1 MTPGT
6 EYQLPDTIADRYLDD
21 AVSLTRRL
29 IRNACVNTGDPASG
43 NEIVSVMTIQEYLG
57 DTGTVVEPLPG
68 RASVVYRMRGTEP
81 TAPRLLLIPH
91 LDVVPAE
98 TASWSRDPFAG
109 DIVDGF
115 IWGRGAVDMLNLTA
129 SMVAVFKSL
138 LDGSTPAPR
147 GDVILA
153 AVADEE
159 AGGIYGAQH
168 LVEHHWDLVACD
180 MVLTEVAGPSLTGPG
195 GTALPVTVAEKG
207 SAWRKVHAHG
217 TSGHGSQPYA
227 RDNAV
232 VNLARAF
239 ADIATT
245 PQPLLITP
253 EWSRFVQYLP
263 VDEAILDD
271 LRDPERIDQAI
282 EQIAE
287 TDVTLARWVHAC
299 THLTLSPTVIQ
310 GGGKANVVPSSADG
324 EIDIRILPGQDAND
338 LSDHLRKVLG
348 PDRYDEIDFEVI
360 FDIPANVSPPEGP
373 LWDAIQAAAEIHTGL
388 STLAPTLTPV
398 MTDARFFRALGIPAY
413 GVGLF
418 DDSVTF
424 GEMLAMFHG
433 ADERVS
439 VESVRRTT
447 AFLATV
453 IERLSEPR

>member
-1 MTPGT
+1 MIS
-6 EYQLPDTIADRYLDD
+6 ERYLDD
-21 AVSLTRRL
+21 AVSLTCQL
-29 IRNACVNTGDPASG
+29 IRNACTNTGDPASG
-43 NEIVSVMTIQEYLG
+43 NEIVSVGTIQEYLG
-57 DTGTVVEPLPG
+57 DTGTVVEPLPD
-68 RASVVYRMRGTEP
+68 RASVVYRIQGTDPE
-81 TAPRLLLIPH
+81 APRLLMIPH

-98 TASWSRDPFAG
+98 PASWSRDPFSG

-138 LDGSTPAPR
+138 RDGSSPAPR

-159 AGGIYGAQH
+159 AGGIYGAQY
-168 LVEHHWDLVACD
+168 LVERHWDLVACD
-180 MVLTEVAGPSLTGPG
+180 MVLTEVAGPNLTGPE

-239 ADIATT
+239 TDIATT
-245 PQPLLITP
+245 PQPVLITP

-263 VDEAILDD
+263 LDEATLDH
-271 LRDPERIDQAI
+271 LEDPERIDRAI

-299 THLTLSPTVIQ
+299 THLTLSPTVIS
-310 GGGKANVVPSSADG
+310 GGGKANVVPSAADG

-338 LSDHLRKVLG
+338 LNDHLRKVLG
-348 PDRYDEIDFEVI
+348 PDRYDEIDFEVV
-360 FDIPANVSPPEGP
+360 FDIQANASQPQGP
-373 LWDAIQAAAEIHTGL
+373 LWDAIQAAAEIHTG
-388 STLAPTLTPV
+388 SGSLAPTLTPV
-398 MTDARFFRALGIPAY
+398 MTDARFFRALGIPAF

-433 ADERVS
+433 DDEKVS
-439 VESVRRTT
+439 VASVRKTT

-453 IERLSEPR
+453 IDQLSEVG